1 VHGRMA
7 PIMSHFSL
15 EQGLLGCCSSCHT
28 VFGDELTGK
37 SFGSRERHF
46 PFTGSRSVPL
56 PAAVASARGGDE
68 RADWTP
74 RAALASGHPPMGASP
89 RTMLATPP
97 PSLLVDI
104 PSGRRPA
111 TPPARDPAAKAVERA
126 RLRKLVNDFS
136 QEASAGRPCFI
147 IVLDGNVVGSFGPR
161 REARYILSTE
171 VDRLSLDWKTQVCSE
186 NNTEVDAD
194 AEWEPIGMWPLEAV
208 LGTHRAE
215 ESALVQSRQRELSRL
230 VSREELSRAAVLEFS
245 GGGLAAR
252 KPLLLIEETPEH
264 RERFV
269 SGMQI
274 LRLYKG
280 AAQRLESARSA
291 GDKRPY
297 AMPNGLLSSSPV
309 VSPVANSHE
318 GVGGTDELDADGL
331 IARKV

>member
-1 VHGRMA
+1 MHGRMA

-46 PFTGSRSVPL
+46 PFTGSRGLPL

-97 PSLLVDI
+97 PSLLVDHT
-104 PSGRRPA
+104 PGRRST

-136 QEASAGRPCFI
+136 KEAAAGRPCLI
-147 IVLDGNVVGSFGPR
+147 IVMDGNMVGSFGPR
-161 REARYILSTE
+161 REARYILSEE
-171 VDRLSLDWKTQVCSE
+171 VDRLSLDWKIQVGG
-186 NNTEVDAD
+186 DAD
-194 AEWEPIGMWPLEAV
+194 EVAIDTEWQPIGMWPLEAI

-215 ESALVQSRQRELSRL
+215 ESALVQSCQRELSRL
-230 VSREELSRAAVLEFS
+230 VSREELSRAAILEFS
-245 GGGLAAR
+245 GGGSAAR

-291 GDKRPY
+291 GDKRPAY
-297 AMPNGLLSSSPV
+297 SAHNGLLKTSPAV
-309 VSPVANSHE
+309 NSAANSHE
-318 GVGGTDELDADGL
+318 GAGETEELASDGL
-331 IARKV
+331 IAQKA